1 VISNKQ
7 ADLQENSQ
15 VLLKITVA
23 KEDLKKEYDNLVKDY
38 CSKVA
43 VKGFRKGKVPP
54 EILVKKFGEELKQE
68 TTQNI
73 IQKSLEEAFE
83 SVEYKPLA
91 YARPELVDSV
101 ELDFAEDLSFQI
113 KYDTFPQITLGEY
126 KGISVEKPQVTIG
139 TEDLD
144 RELKGLQEK
153 NSIVKEKADAVVAG
167 GDVVTI
173 DYCEV
178 DENKQEIPNSKR
190 EGFVFEVGTGYN
202 LYKIDDD
209 ILGMKPNEERV
220 ITKTY
225 DDSIEFP
232 ELKGKTVNIKVTLK
246 AIKTKILPELDD
258 ELAQDISEKYKTLDD
273 LKNDI
278 KEKMEAHK
286 EERVKELL
294 STRIV
299 DQIVS
304 QTKVELPK
312 SMIELEL
319 EYSWRNFLN
328 QNRTNEK
335 NMLQA
340 LATQNKTKEDILNEW
355 RSQVEKNLKS
365 RLVLDE
371 IRKKENITVTDE
383 EVDAEIKKYADNH
396 GMEFEK
402 AKKSYEDAKMLD
414 MLRDSISREKTF
426 TFLIEQSAVKKGKSL
441 KYLDLLQGNH

>member
-1 VISNKQ
+1 
-7 ADLQENSQ
+7 
-15 VLLKITVA
+15 
-23 KEDLKKEYDNLVKDY
+23 
-38 CSKVA
+38 
-43 VKGFRKGKVPP
+43 
-54 EILVKKFGEELKQE
+54 
-68 TTQNI
+68 
-73 IQKSLEEAFE
+73 
-83 SVEYKPLA
+83 
-91 YARPELVDSV
+91 
-101 ELDFAEDLSFQI
+101 
-113 KYDTFPQITLGEY
+113 
-126 KGISVEKPQVTIG
+126 
-139 TEDLD
+139 
-144 RELKGLQEK
+144 
-153 NSIVKEKADAVVAG
+153 
-167 GDVVTI
+167 
-173 DYCEV
+173 
-178 DENKQEIPNSKR
+178 
-190 EGFVFEVGTGYN
+190 
-202 LYKIDDD
+202 
-209 ILGMKPNEERV
+209 MKPNEERV

-246 AIKTKILPELDD
+246 AIKTKILPDLDD
-258 ELAQDISEKYKTLDD
+258 ELAQDISEKYTTLDD

-294 STRIV
+294 STQIV
-299 DQIVS
+299 DQIIS